1 MEERNGEKNGTY
13 DEVVIP
19 IVEKTVS
26 ISYVTYIS
34 FMLITQFY

>member
-1 MEERNGEKNGTY
+1 MEESNGEKNGTY

-19 IVEKTVS
+19 IVEKIVS

-34 FMLITQFY
+34 FMLITQLY